1 MATETRSES
10 RPLRLGVPAPL
21 LRFTERWTMVG
32 LWILLA
38 LVFGIVEPSK
48 FATSGTFKTIFG
60 SQTPLL
66 FLAMAVLCTI
76 MVGEFVDLSIA
87 SILGLAATLVP
98 VLTVQHHVPFLLA
111 CLAALAAGA
120 LVGTVNGALIVRLGV
135 NPIVVT
141 LGMSTLLLGLALW
154 STDLNSVS
162 GLDPGVSS
170 FALDEILGL
179 PLSFYYGIALVLVV
193 AYVTGLTPLGRHMRF
208 VHANREVARLAGVQV
223 DRIRFGAFV
232 LAGLLSAAGG
242 VLLVSG
248 VGGFDPNSSAT
259 YLLPTY
265 AAVFIGTAVVRPGS
279 FNPIGTWIG
288 TYFLATGVIG
298 LQELGLAAWISDVF
312 YGGVLIVAVAVS
324 TVIGRRRRG

>member
-1 MATETRSES
+1 MATETQQ
-10 RPLRLGVPAPL
+10 LRLGAPAAA
-21 LRFTERWTMVG
+21 LRFTERWSMVG

-38 LVFGIVEPSK
+38 LVFALLEPSK

-60 SQTPLL
+60 SQAPLL

-76 MVGEFVDLSIA
+76 MVGEFVDLSVA
-87 SILGLAATLVP
+87 SVLGLAATLLP
-98 VLTVQHHVPFLLA
+98 VLAVQHHVPIAVA
-111 CLAALAAGA
+111 CLAALAAGV
-120 LVGTVNGALIVRLGV
+120 LVGVVNGALIVYLGV
-135 NPIVVT
+135 NTIVVT

-162 GLDPGVSS
+162 GLDPHVSS
-170 FALDEILGL
+170 IALTDVFGL
-179 PLSFYYGIALVLVV
+179 PISFYYGIALVLVV
-193 AYVTGLTPLGRHMRF
+193 AYVTALTPLGRHMRF
-208 VHANREVARLAGVQV
+208 VHANREVGRLAGVQV
-223 DRIRFGAFV
+223 NRIRFGAFV
-232 LAGLLSAAGG
+232 LAGLLSAGGG
-242 VLLVSG
+242 VLLVTG
-248 VGGFDPNSSAT
+248 VGGFDPNSSGT

-298 LQELGLAAWISDVF
+298 LQELGLAAWISNVF

-324 TVIGRRRRG
+324 TIIGRRRRG